1 MFFWKCVLKIYSK
14 FTGEH
19 PCWSAMS
26 IKLLCDFIEMA
37 LRHRCS
43 PENLLHIF
51 GTAFYK
57 SISVWLLLSNL
68 TVLFQLLF
76 SWWFG
81 SVFFLYCSSTICRH
95 SHQRCS
101 IKKSYLKNFTKFTG
115 KHLCQSLLFNKVAG
129 LGPATLLKRDAG
141 TGVFKNNCFIEHLQM
156 TLSASTLAQLAKL
169 SQWKKNLLDQILL
182 IWKLNYVILKNW
194 WSRLIALPNPFI
206 HNVEKWYF

>member
-1 MFFWKCVLKIYSK
+1 MTLLKWHFGIGVPQKICCIFLEQLFIRAYLYGCFWVI
-14 FTGEH
+14 
-19 PCWSAMS
+19 
-26 IKLLCDFIEMA
+26 
-37 LRHRCS
+37 
-43 PENLLHIF
+43 
-51 GTAFYK
+51 
-57 SISVWLLLSNL
+57 LLSYFN
-68 TVLFQLLF
+68 FY
-76 SWWFG
+76 
-81 SVFFLYCSSTICRH
+81 SVGDSAVSFFCIVQVPFVD